1 MPGSSV
7 TDRRVRGTSV
17 IDLPVDEQFRLAR
30 TARGESIEAIARR
43 TGLRA
48 EWLQAIDEGRFRDL
62 PAGIY
67 ARASVRTYAA
77 ALELDVHA
85 ILMRCTPLLPVAED
99 PIQAMRRLNGIAA
112 APSSQAEQPID
123 KPAAALLPD
132 WRIIAASAIDASTM
146 AVALLVL
153 VTCIVAMGVSVTSL
167 DRAAA
172 APLFAV
178 MLLVAMLYYVVFG
191 GIVGETVGEH
201 ITGSRASP
209 PEKLNL
215 HAVAAR
221 TRAAVLRDTYF
232 VERLG
237 EWVGRSLT
245 GSWHGPFAS
254 FHKVGRGL

>member
-43 TGLRA
+43 TGLRV

-85 ILMRCTPLLPVAED
+85 ILVRCTPLLPVAED

-112 APSSQAEQPID
+112 RPSPQTEPSID
-123 KPAAALLPD
+123 RTSSTLPD
-132 WRIIAASAIDASTM
+132 CRVIVASAIDASTM
-146 AVALLVL
+146 AV
-153 VTCIVAMGVSVTSL
+153 
-167 DRAAA
+167 
-172 APLFAV
+172 
-178 MLLVAMLYYVVFG
+178 
-191 GIVGETVGEH
+191 
-201 ITGSRASP
+201 
-209 PEKLNL
+209 
-215 HAVAAR
+215 
-221 TRAAVLRDTYF
+221 
-232 VERLG
+232 
-237 EWVGRSLT
+237 
-245 GSWHGPFAS
+245 
-254 FHKVGRGL
+254 

>member
-1 MPGSSV
+1 
-7 TDRRVRGTSV
+7 V

-30 TARGESIEAIARR
+30 TARGESVEGIARR
-43 TGLRA
+43 TGLRV
-48 EWLQAIDEGRFRDL
+48 EWLQAIDDGRFSDL

-112 APSSQAEQPID
+112 APSSQPEQPID
-123 KPAAALLPD
+123 NAAAALPD
-132 WRIIAASAIDASTM
+132 WRVIVASAIDASAM

-153 VTCIVAMGVSVTSL
+153 VTCIVAMGLSVTSL

-178 MLLVAMLYYVVFG
+178 MLLVAVLYYIVFG
-191 GIVGETVGEH
+191 GIVGQTVGEH
-201 ITGSRASP
+201 ITGSRTSQ

-215 HAVAAR
+215 RAVAAR
-221 TRAAVLRDTYF
+221 TRAAALRDACF
-232 VERLG
+232 VERIG

-245 GSWHGPFAS
+245 GSWHGPFAN

>member
-1 MPGSSV
+1 
-7 TDRRVRGTSV
+7 V
-17 IDLPVDEQFRLAR
+17 IELPVDEQFRLAR

-43 TGLRA
+43 TGLRV
-48 EWLQAIDEGRFRDL
+48 EWLQTIDEGRFGDL

-67 ARASVRTYAA
+67 ARATVRTYAA

-112 APSSQAEQPID
+112 APSSPPEQAIE
-123 KPAAALLPD
+123 KAAAALPD
-132 WRIIAASAIDASTM
+132 WRVIVASVIDASAM

-153 VTCIVAMGVSVTSL
+153 VTCIVGMGLSVTSL
-167 DRAAA
+167 DRGAA

-178 MLLVAMLYYVVFG
+178 MLLVAVLYYVVFG
-191 GIVGETVGEH
+191 GIVGQTVGEY
-201 ITGSRASP
+201 ITGSRTSQ

-215 HAVAAR
+215 QAMAAR
-221 TRAAVLRDTYF
+221 TRAAALRDAYF
-232 VERLG
+232 VERIG

-245 GSWHGPFAS
+245 SGWHGPFAN

>member
-30 TARGESIEAIARR
+30 TARGESVEGIARR
-43 TGLRA
+43 TGLRV
-48 EWLQAIDEGRFRDL
+48 EWLQAIDDGRFSDL

-112 APSSQAEQPID
+112 APSSQPEQPID
-123 KPAAALLPD
+123 KPAAALPD
-132 WRIIAASAIDASTM
+132 WRVLVASAIDASAM

-153 VTCIVAMGVSVTSL
+153 VTCIV
-167 DRAAA
+167 
-172 APLFAV
+172 
-178 MLLVAMLYYVVFG
+178 
-191 GIVGETVGEH
+191 
-201 ITGSRASP
+201 
-209 PEKLNL
+209 
-215 HAVAAR
+215 
-221 TRAAVLRDTYF
+221 
-232 VERLG
+232 
-237 EWVGRSLT
+237 
-245 GSWHGPFAS
+245 
-254 FHKVGRGL
+254 GRGWS